1 MHFFTDYSSSDTDA
15 VLIAKQWAGDKLS
28 TENLCLIEFLST
40 LASSL
45 QNVVGRASVFI
56 LKMEIQCLKLL
67 LSTLTHLTGK
77 ETHSESTEMLL
88 RLVQRNQWTPTETVT
103 LLKALSQKYA
113 EDVSITEVLKLV
125 QAYDISPE
133 WTDES
138 GHTLV
143 QALDFAGPERFH
155 QDFLNT
161 LRRNNE
167 SSLPA
172 ALAEVKMLWNLDD
185 SVVDMI
191 KNITTGVLQYAENAP
206 KDAPFVKDSFTRDP
220 LNADDLQKSLSQ
232 LCKAVFDTKGW
243 WPTVRQMLRWCALV
257 LTQKSGE
264 LQLVGVEED
273 PCVTAMFA
281 ATQVCMGNKL
291 DIVLSA
297 DVPSEEQTKEWSDFY
312 KHLGISLNTNMKKT
326 NASYREVYEADIVY
340 GTISDFISDYFQ
352 YGIEGMGTG
361 NPQLRRGFIIE
372 QQSLSSSHNLELSR
386 LKDNDSLVF
395 AAEVLQSIMG
405 KFQSEDME
413 LRHKFLKALFQV
425 LHTNLN
431 NDTNTGNKIITISKK
446 VSGKELPSNEVFVL
460 TFLENLLRVVTRET
474 EAEKNR
480 TSPAGKWCLE
490 ILFDCAEQFQDSTAQ
505 IKELFQM
512 VSNLRLWS
520 PMEALNLIGALTD
533 HHHDEDCISIMKIL
547 HLMATYQVSS
557 TWTDKDNQSLL
568 KLLSQLELRI

>member
-1 MHFFTDYSSSDTDA
+1 MWHLNEFEAKYESGRDELLEILSKKYSSPVPDLSLTQLTADQQREILSVLDKLLFDEWISAPPSLSTLQHTQVFITELCALSLEIPEGVPLQSISNQVQSLVDSISQSARNAAESLLLTQALYLNLMHFFTDCSSSDTDA

-45 QNVVGRASVFI
+45 QNVVGGASVFI

-88 RLVQRNQWTPTETVT
+88 RLVQRNQWTPTEAVT

-155 QDFLNT
+155 QDLQKT
-161 LRRNNE
+161 LRRNDE

-191 KNITTGVLQYAENAP
+191 KNITTCVLQYAENAP
-206 KDAPFVKDSFTRDP
+206 KDAPFVKDSFTCDP
-220 LNADDLQKSLSQ
+220 LNADDLQKSLSL

-297 DVPSEEQTKEWSDFY
+297 DVPSEERTQEWSDFY

-326 NASYREVYEADIVY
+326 NAS
-340 GTISDFISDYFQ
+340 
-352 YGIEGMGTG
+352 
-361 NPQLRRGFIIE
+361 
-372 QQSLSSSHNLELSR
+372 
-386 LKDNDSLVF
+386 
-395 AAEVLQSIMG
+395 
-405 KFQSEDME
+405 
-413 LRHKFLKALFQV
+413 
-425 LHTNLN
+425 
-431 NDTNTGNKIITISKK
+431 
-446 VSGKELPSNEVFVL
+446 
-460 TFLENLLRVVTRET
+460 
-474 EAEKNR
+474 
-480 TSPAGKWCLE
+480 
-490 ILFDCAEQFQDSTAQ
+490 
-505 IKELFQM
+505 
-512 VSNLRLWS
+512 
-520 PMEALNLIGALTD
+520 
-533 HHHDEDCISIMKIL
+533 
-547 HLMATYQVSS
+547 
-557 TWTDKDNQSLL
+557 
-568 KLLSQLELRI
+568 